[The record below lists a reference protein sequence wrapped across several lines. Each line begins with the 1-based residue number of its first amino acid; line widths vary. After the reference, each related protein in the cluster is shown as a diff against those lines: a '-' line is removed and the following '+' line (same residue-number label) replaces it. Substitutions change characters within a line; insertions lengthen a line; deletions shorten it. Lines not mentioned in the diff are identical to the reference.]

1 MRKIAL
7 LFSFVVLSTLSIHAQ
22 TVATF
27 ESLTLPGTDTFYIN
41 TTASMTDQ
49 GFNNGLAHFPY
60 YYDTSFGGYWDHGF
74 AYSNKTDSVTSGFTN
89 MYSAK
94 TAIGYNGSS
103 KYIVAYGGNNK
114 LKLTGA
120 AIGKPVSGFYITN
133 ATYAYNSM
141 RDGDG
146 FAKKFGGTTG
156 NDSDWFKLTV
166 KGYRTGTL
174 TTDSVNFYL
183 ADFRFTNNAQD
194 YIVKTW
200 QWVNLLPLG
209 AVDSLHFALSSSDTG
224 SFGMN
229 TPAYFCMDNFTT
241 DETFL
246 SVGEVNAPIA
256 KVYPIPTTDKL
267 YVESIGQ
274 QVDVLN
280 VVDAKG
286 AVVISLPVTGIVST
300 LNIAALPAGTY
311 VLQLI
316 KDNHA
321 ESMRFVKY

>member
-7 LFSFVVLSTLSIHAQ
+7 LLSFVVLCTLSIHAQ

-103 KYIVAYGGNNK
+103 KYVVAYGGNNK
-114 LKLTGA
+114 LKLTGTA
-120 AIGKPVSGFYITN
+120 MGKPVSGFYITN
-133 ATYAYNSM
+133 STYAYNSM

-156 NDSDWFKLTV
+156 NDSDWFKLTI

-200 QWVNLLPLG
+200 QWVDLLPLG
-209 AVDSLHFALSSSDTG
+209 VVDSLHFTLSSSDTG
-224 SFGMN
+224 TFGMN

-241 DETFL
+241 FESFL

-256 KVYPIPTTDKL
+256 KVYPIPATDKL

-274 QVDVLN
+274 QADVLN
-280 VVDAKG
+280 IIDTKG
-286 AVVISLPVTGIVST
+286 AIVATFPVTGTVSA
-300 LNIAALPAGTY
+300 LNIATLPTGTY